1 MKIKKAILISAIG
14 GSAAI
19 VASGSGIV
27 TWKVLKDKNES
38 SLSEKLSAEI
48 QDVKELEI
56 KESAKDLKN
65 LLPSQITD
73 STLLTKDNINIKFLT
88 DTDTQLDEKIN
99 VSYKLISNEQKQ
111 EENSQ
116 RNSNQNQNEK
126 FANDDEGTLKVLV
139 EFSYNGVPVTR
150 EVKLH
155 GFKNTIQKTQS
166 NNLNLSLSNKEQIH
180 PSELIDS
187 NQQLVTTNFELKSLL
202 ETLDIEKYKV
212 LYEKVY
218 VNDIDAEAKIRL
230 TLQLK
235 TNENIKNSFEFV
247 LKDFKKYN
255 LDDSS
260 LKAKINLVKND
271 LSIEELLNITSK
283 GFGANKTEDDVNKLK
298 ETLNI
303 DLPNGYE
310 FEFVSLAPKANDAS
324 VGLLTYKLVKNNLDN
339 GTSENPNSKNG
350 RIETNTIVE
359 EITNLSLK
367 KNDSKDEPKKDNSN
381 TNSKDEPKTDEP
393 KVEEPREDEPKTNP
407 MSDSKDK
414 PKIDEPNEKPKDQPK
429 TEPKNE
435 PKDKPKVEPKDE
447 TLAIFDKISKIELKE
462 NSQLKQKLPS
472 QFKES
477 DLNLS
482 NLKVLVSDDKNK
494 FSELSLPQGYSI
506 SFKLASNSNNDEGT
520 LDVKVI
526 VQKQGKE
533 VKTKELKLTNLL
545 TEFESLKE
553 SDFQLDFSNKKDR
566 LASSV
571 VMNDKVIKESLVVK
585 NKTIENFD
593 FNKYDISYSVS
604 SLDEVNG
611 KLKIKMTIFKK
622 TKKTKD
628 RLKEF
633 LYEVVGFQLGITNK
647 NILISVRNDKKL
659 SADQIIREFYSLGH
673 NATAQQQLE
682 KLESLFSVTVPE
694 GIEFEFVSFKA
705 KPNSDD
711 RGILTYTLR
720 NKKTNARSGKIN
732 VEVKTHNIIDS
743 YLAQHVLEVNEIA
756 LENDSPFKNKSINEL
771 SPNQILEN
779 ITLFDKNKSIIT
791 PEKDIQVKYKIAS
804 NPQYNLKQNSINVEV
819 IFEKNDHSQKVTRS
833 LSGFKKFDA
842 SFFDI
847 VAKGNILK
855 HNPRDLKQDKTHFE
869 FIANTF
875 GTKSFDLKFK
885 NSEVNKEFLKH
896 YNLSIDNIEYKNVA
910 GEIHFDVKFTRKHN
924 SSNETNI
931 VIRKVVS
938 GFKKDLIFTDFE
950 QYDDEDTREHRSI
963 AITTKMSRNDF
974 IKKIVE
980 ARQNNDL
987 DALVEWFTNLI
998 APFRLSNKTISFVIR
1013 TQNMGSPRKNK
1024 GAHREDIVDQTA
1036 EQFTILHRLNNLVT
1050 NKEQNIKDHTREY
1063 LKETVFAIRKNYSKT
1078 AEEFKKEFLT
1088 KKTSSSRIELIKKY
1102 YDLYIPEGSI
1112 LSIYDT
1118 HNITSLRYKYDDE
1131 LHKEKYKYD
1140 EQIEKENKLSDFEI
1154 LYVITK
1160 DNKSSQRKLILNY
1173 GQRIYFNH
1181 PKENE
1186 LNQIFVKRD
1195 FLKHKDEYWKFDLQA
1210 AVRQIKYRR
1219 DNKEV
1224 FWVDL
1229 NSSDH
1234 WTQTDDNTW
1243 TLHISVKNHWW
1254 EYRKY
1259 FKIHFRYINGE
1270 IYIYGDHPLDGI
1282 LLAR

>member
-1 MKIKKAILISAIG
+1 M
-14 GSAAI
+14 
-19 VASGSGIV
+19 
-27 TWKVLKDKNES
+27 
-38 SLSEKLSAEI
+38 

-571 VMNDKVIKESLVVK
+571 VMNDKIIKESLVVK

-622 TKKTKD
+622 TKD

-659 SADQIIREFYSLGH
+659 SADQIIREFYYLGD
-673 NATAQQQLE
+673 NATPEQQLE
-682 KLESLFSVTVPE
+682 KLQSLFSVAIPD
-694 GIEFEFVSFKA
+694 GLEFEFISFKA
-705 KPNSDD
+705 KANSND

-819 IFEKNDHSQKVTRS
+819 IFEKNGHSQKVTRV
-833 LSGFKKFDA
+833 LNGFKKFDA
-842 SFFDI
+842 SWFDV

-855 HNPRDLKQDKTHFE
+855 DNPRDIKQDKTHFK

-875 GTKSFDLKFK
+875 GTKSFYFKFQ
-885 NSEVNKEFLKH
+885 NNQTSKELLKH
-896 YNLSIDNIEYKNVA
+896 YNVSVDNIEYKNVA
-910 GEIHFDVKFTRKHN
+910 GEIHFDVKFTRKSN
-924 SSNETNI
+924 SSSETNI
-931 VIRKVVS
+931 VIRKVFS

-963 AITTKMSRNDF
+963 AITTKMPRNQF
-974 IKKIVE
+974 IQKIVE

-987 DALVEWFTNLI
+987 DALVDYFTNLI
-998 APFRLSNKTISFVIR
+998 APFRISNETLSFSIR

-1024 GAHREDIVDQTA
+1024 GAHREDIADQTA
-1036 EQFTILHRLNNLVT
+1036 EQFTILHRLSNLVT
-1050 NKEQNIKDHTREY
+1050 NKEKNIRDHIREW
-1063 LKETVFAIRKNYSKT
+1063 LNETVFAIRTSHLKT
-1078 AEEFKKEFLT
+1078 SEEFKNEFLA
-1088 KKTSSSRIELIKKY
+1088 KKTSSERIELIKKY
-1102 YDLYIPEGSI
+1102 YDLYIPEGYT
-1112 LSIYDT
+1112 LNIYNT
-1118 HNITSLRYKYDDE
+1118 HNITSL
-1131 LHKEKYKYD
+1131 KYKYD
-1140 EQIEKENKLSDFEI
+1140 NQVEKENKLSDFEI
-1154 LYVITK
+1154 LYIITK
-1160 DNKSSQRKLILNY
+1160 GNKSSQRKLILNY

-1181 PKENE
+1181 PKANQ
-1186 LNQIFVKRD
+1186 LNPLFIKRD
-1195 FLKHKDEYWKFDLQA
+1195 FLKYKDEHWKFDLQGA
-1210 AVRQIKYRR
+1210 LKQIKYRTY
-1219 DNKEV
+1219 NKKV
-1224 FWVDL
+1224 FWIDL
-1229 NSSDH
+1229 DNRRDS
-1234 WTQTDDNTW
+1234 WNQTDDNTW
-1243 TLHISVKNHWW
+1243 TLNISVRNHWY

-1259 FKIHFRYINGE
+1259 FKVHFRYVNGE
-1270 IYIYGDHPLDGI
+1270 IHIWGDHPLDGI